1 MDKKILVKKTGDI
14 LTTSNNEL
22 QIKIMNFEFDLEYN
36 IKDKIENKITFTHPG
51 DSKTNREGKCYIGEN
66 GNIYHES
73 EVIVGLD
80 EIREYKIENNLEI

>member
-51 DSKTNREGKCYIGEN
+51 DSKTNREGKYYIGEN